1 MTKQTQTFIRSAL
14 ILSLAGI
21 IAKVISAFYKIP
33 LKVLTGTAG
42 IGYYQAVYPIYSI
55 LTAAALM
62 GIPNSVAK
70 LVAEELAKKEYN
82 KAHQTFRI
90 SFMITV
96 TMGLIVS
103 ALFLIF
109 RYEIVEIFNWDGSVY
124 AIAGLGLAPL
134 FIGIAGAIRGYLQ
147 GMQEMVPSGVSQVIE
162 NTFKVLI
169 GISLVVYFQRM
180 GYTLP
185 QQIGGAA
192 LGVTGGLFLSALY
205 LSLVYMGKRKAIKAH
220 IEANDKEVKYSRK
233 KIAKKIA
240 YLAVPV
246 TIASASYS
254 IMTFIDSSTLPLI
267 LSNPMFVDGVKVIID
282 SKIVSIG
289 TYTIGVLGQVQAIVN
304 VPLVISL
311 SLIISIVPSIS
322 AANAKKDGEELK
334 AKIREATEIG
344 AKLSIPA
351 AMGIFVLAGPLLQM
365 IFGDREGTL
374 YLQGY
379 ALCLVFMILSQSLIG
394 ILQGLGKYYLA
405 LLVVAGAAITKTL
418 INILT
423 IRSSI
428 GGFGAIIGTLG
439 YYMFIALTCYVIIRK
454 LTHFTQSFTHAYLKP
469 LIASGI
475 MGIIVYFTYE
485 LVHKFLNS
493 NILGTGVSIIIGM
506 MAYGGTMIFLKAFT
520 KDEIMILPKHER
532 ILPWLEKRKLI

>member
-33 LKVLTGTAG
+33 LKILTGTAG
-42 IGYYQAVYPIYSI
+42 VGYYNAVYPIYSI

-70 LVAEELAKKEYN
+70 LVAEELANKEYN

-90 SFMITV
+90 SFIITV

-109 RYEIVEIFNWDGSVY
+109 RNEIVDLFKWDGSVY

-147 GMQEMVPSGVSQVIE
+147 GMQDMVPSGISQIIE

-169 GISLVVYFQRM
+169 GISLVVYFQKM
-180 GYTLP
+180 GYSLP

-205 LSLVYMGKRKAIKAH
+205 LSLVYLSKRKDIKAH
-220 IEANDKEVKYSRK
+220 IKANDKQVKYSRK

-254 IMTFIDSSTLPLI
+254 IMTFIDSSTLSLI
-267 LSNPMFVDGVKVIID
+267 LSKPMFIDGLKMVID
-282 SKIVSIG
+282 SKVISVG

-322 AANAKKDGEELK
+322 AANAKKNGEELK

-351 AMGIFVLAGPLLQM
+351 AMGIYVLAGPLLQL
-365 IFGDREGTL
+365 IFGDQEGTI

-379 ALCLVFMILSQSLIG
+379 TLCLVFMILSQSLIG
-394 ILQGLGKYYLA
+394 ILQGLGKYYIA
-405 LLVVAGAAITKTL
+405 LIVVVGGAVTKVL
-418 INILT
+418 LNIII
-423 IRSSI
+423 IRSSL
-428 GGFGAIIGTLG
+428 GAFGAIIGTLG

-454 LTHFTQSFTHAYLKP
+454 LTHFTQSFVHAYLKP
-469 LIASGI
+469 VIASGI

-485 LVHKFLNS
+485 FVHKSQNS
-493 NILGTGVSIIIGM
+493 NILGIGISVIIGII
-506 MAYGGTMIFLKAFT
+506 AYGIAMICLKAFT
-520 KDEIMILPKHER
+520 KDEIAILPKHER
-532 ILPWLEKRKLI
+532 ILSWLEKRKLI